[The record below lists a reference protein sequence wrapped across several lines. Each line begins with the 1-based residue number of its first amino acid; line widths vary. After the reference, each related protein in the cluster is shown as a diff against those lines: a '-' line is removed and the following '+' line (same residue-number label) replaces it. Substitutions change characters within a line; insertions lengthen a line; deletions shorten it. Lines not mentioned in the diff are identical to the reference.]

1 MSRNGVGAALRGIR
15 SVPRG
20 CALARRGAA
29 RVEGSADTSGS
40 VTGTGGG
47 IGTSHRWVV
56 TANTPAGQVAS
67 AWHFEGVTAVTAR
80 DGSHGICVGR
90 RRGRGVGAEMTRA
103 HARGRPSQ
111 VRLPPAA
118 WPAARFH
125 NPRTSGDD
133 GTSVATLSRWSGN
146 NLARLVVGGSVTW
159 ATLVVMADLTG
170 PAQTPV
176 AAPPATHQT
185 GWVMHA
191 AAAVAA
197 NVNSCA
203 RHEGP
208 STGEALPFR
217 RRPDI
222 GTMRQ

>member
-1 MSRNGVGAALRGIR
+1 LSRNGVGAALRGIR

-159 ATLVVMADLTG
+159 ATLVVMRHRTEEGRRMA
-170 PAQTPV
+170 TP
-176 AAPPATHQT
+176 
-185 GWVMHA
+185 G
-191 AAAVAA
+191 
-197 NVNSCA
+197 
-203 RHEGP
+203 G
-208 STGEALPFR
+208 R
-217 RRPDI
+217 RRARASDHAVRIPLSLPPGCPEGKGRVARI
-222 GTMRQ
+222 GAFLLDSLRDTESD